1 MRTPARKGFRA
12 GVLFLLQISI
22 IQRILKAA
30 ITVKISVKGNHVMTK
45 KKKRSSGKAL
55 HDDKWYFD
63 TSHRHIEFVDSE
75 NINHRKYTDFPL
87 RDKINKIVSLN
98 YILQRQTSY
107 LSVLRKQEAQAI
119 SPTKNG
125 SEYKNLYQQIK
136 QQEQQIEETQKHIKS
151 LEQQIQAFYSLEKKS
166 AHDHATSPT
175 APSSPPIQSVYYP
188 SINVGDYLYHRSY
201 GNGIVYFKAD
211 SFCRVLFSDSL
222 FKTFSYKDDVFKDKT
237 LIISNAWDRTHGKYT
252 HPFSY
257 SADSIPSPL
266 QPAYATFIEGLS
278 RDLSSSISK
287 LRLYTKNYAST
298 SSSGFYAQRALDCIY
313 NIEHGPQVFLSLQ
326 SKIAPPAQKQPAPAP
341 PKKRTPI
348 ASSPASIPAQ
358 PAPSLSALSLQYKP
372 STDTL
377 YVYSGRIR
385 CIRDKHNIVC
395 ANAHIETASGE
406 TAILN
411 VNCCLNCNR
420 FYISYDEYSRYM
432 EKYKSLL
439 TRIVLVDENGNSSF
453 TNNFAA
459 ESTLKLCGYTV
470 SQEKGFTSKE
480 RANLLANIIHN
491 RIVSKSDV
499 IQHLNWLIR
508 MNGKKAGNDIAKEK
522 WEEDLAFVRS
532 LDTNTQ
538 SDYQIRHVAPYSSS
552 KKRRK

>member
-1 MRTPARKGFRA
+1 MRTPARKGIRA

-30 ITVKISVKGNHVMTK
+30 ITVKISVKENHVMTK
-45 KKKRSSGKAL
+45 KNASNYSLQKQL
-55 HDDKWYFD
+55 
-63 TSHRHIEFVDSE
+63 I
-75 NINHRKYTDFPL
+75 
-87 RDKINKIVSLN
+87 SLN
-98 YILQRQTSY
+98 LVLQQQTTA
-107 LSVLRKQEAQAI
+107 LTALRKQEAQAL
-119 SPTKNG
+119 SALKSSTGAEFQK
-125 SEYKNLYQQIK
+125 LYPSTNSLIRQTEK
-136 QQEQQIEETQKHIKS
+136 ARKRVESIER
-151 LEQQIQAFYSLEKKS
+151 QIQAINTSLHALEKKS
-166 AHDHATSPT
+166 TPSTT
-175 APSSPPIQSVYYP
+175 APVPSPIQSIYYP
-188 SINVGDYLYHRSY
+188 SINVGDYCYHKSY
-201 GNGIVYFKAD
+201 GNGIIYFKND
-211 SFCRVLFSDSL
+211 FLCRVLFSDSL

-348 ASSPASIPAQ
+348 APSPASIPAQ

>member
-1 MRTPARKGFRA
+1 MHFRA

-30 ITVKISVKGNHVMTK
+30 ITVKISVKENHVMTK
-45 KKKRSSGKAL
+45 KNASNYSLQKQL
-55 HDDKWYFD
+55 
-63 TSHRHIEFVDSE
+63 I
-75 NINHRKYTDFPL
+75 
-87 RDKINKIVSLN
+87 SLN
-98 YILQRQTSY
+98 LVLQQQTTA
-107 LSVLRKQEAQAI
+107 LTALRKQEAQAL
-119 SPTKNG
+119 SALKSSTGAEFQK
-125 SEYKNLYQQIK
+125 LYPSTNSLIRQTEK
-136 QQEQQIEETQKHIKS
+136 ARKRVESIER
-151 LEQQIQAFYSLEKKS
+151 QIQAINTSLHALEKKS
-166 AHDHATSPT
+166 TPSTT
-175 APSSPPIQSVYYP
+175 ASVPSPIQSIYYP
-188 SINVGDYLYHRSY
+188 SINVGDYCYHKSY
-201 GNGIVYFKAD
+201 GNGIIYFKND
-211 SFCRVLFSDSL
+211 FLCRVLFSDSL
-222 FKTFSYKDDVFKDKT
+222 FKTFSYKDAVFKDKT
-237 LIISNAWDRTHGKYT
+237 LIIKNAWDRAHGKYT
-252 HPFSY
+252 CPFSY
-257 SADSIPSPL
+257 STDYIPSSL
-266 QPAYATFIEGLS
+266 QTAYVTFIENLN

-287 LRLYTKNYAST
+287 LRLRT

-326 SKIAPPAQKQPAPAP
+326 SKINSPAP
-341 PKKRTPI
+341 KQEGSSQLEKVI
-348 ASSPASIPAQ
+348 AISPAPRRKKSLPPEKTSSTPPVPAPKPPIPALSIQ
-358 PAPSLSALSLQYKP
+358 FKPA
-372 STDTL
+372 TDTL

-385 CIRDKHNIVC
+385 CIRDKHNMVC

-439 TRIVLVDENGNSSF
+439 TRIVLVDESGNSSF
-453 TNNFAA
+453 TNNLAA

-491 RIVSKSDV
+491 RIVSKPDV

-532 LDTNTQ
+532 LDTNSQ